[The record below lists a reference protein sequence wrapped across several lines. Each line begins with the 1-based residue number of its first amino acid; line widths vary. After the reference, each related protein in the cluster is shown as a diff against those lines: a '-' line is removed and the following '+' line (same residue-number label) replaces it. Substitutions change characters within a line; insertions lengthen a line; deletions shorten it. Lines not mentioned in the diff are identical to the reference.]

1 MIQAGKYIGAGL
13 ATIGVVGS
21 GVGAGTVFGAL
32 ISGVARNPSL
42 RSSLFSLSILA
53 FALIE
58 ALALFALMI
67 TFIILFS

>member
-21 GVGAGTVFGAL
+21 GIGAGSVFGAL
-32 ISGVARNPSL
+32 ITGVARNPSL
-42 RSSLFSLSILA
+42 RSSLFSLSILS
-53 FALIE
+53 FSLIE